1 MVVMMVVGT
10 GQGTVCSYNDSL
22 GSPRHWCAVD
32 LASAGST
39 TVMVEAATGDSG
51 TPCLGDTACWW
62 SLVGTTEVVAG
73 LAALGRTV
81 AAAAVGRWASAA
93 TSPGALQ
100 PASVHRVALQ

>member
-1 MVVMMVVGT
+1 MMVVGT
-10 GQGTVCSYNDSL
+10 GQGTVCSYNDCL
-22 GSPRHWCAVD
+22 GSPRHWWDVD

-51 TPCLGDTACWW
+51 TPFLGDTACWW

-73 LAALGRTV
+73 LATLGRTA

-100 PASVHRVALQ
+100 PASVPRVALP